1 MNIIEAEEI
10 CLDMGEMNKCID
22 CSITIYPNE
31 AVSLKELSEELEVPF
46 LELCLAATVA
56 GLMTGYMFYWK
67 HIGNMILNIE
77 CIGKE
82 NKL

>member
-31 AVSLKELSEELEVPF
+31 AVSLKELSEELEVNF
-46 LELCLAATVA
+46 IELCLSAI
-56 GLMTGYMFYWK
+56 GGDYMSAQFLYWCY
-67 HIGNMILNIE
+67 E
-77 CIGKE
+77 PTP
-82 NKL
+82 